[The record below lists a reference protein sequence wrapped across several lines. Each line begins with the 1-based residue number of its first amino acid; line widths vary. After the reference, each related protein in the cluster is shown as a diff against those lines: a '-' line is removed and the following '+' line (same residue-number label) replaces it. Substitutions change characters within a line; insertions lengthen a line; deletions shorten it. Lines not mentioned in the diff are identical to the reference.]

1 VENRDI
7 WLHSLCE
14 QPTAMLDLAHA
25 LKSGGLNVREWSG
38 LPDGAPGVILFDC
51 ISTALFESVLTA
63 SDSGRYPVLAI
74 RCCVAPK
81 NTTVNAETWRLLEA
95 GATDILF
102 GSDTRQ
108 TAGEIIA
115 RVGRWGEIEAA
126 LTRSDL
132 SIRCVGKSLAWQRIL
147 HRAAEGA
154 LFSTAPLLLTGES
167 GTGKEMIAKLV
178 HELDRRPEK
187 RDLVVVDCTTLVREL
202 SGSELFGHVRGA
214 FTGAVSE
221 RLGAFAMAD
230 GGTLFL
236 DEIGELSLPLQ
247 GELLRVV
254 QEGTY
259 KAVGANI
266 WKRARFRLIAATHRD
281 LSRQVAVGEFRHDL
295 FHRIAGWC
303 IELPPLR
310 DRVDD
315 IQALANYFLAE
326 FSQNGNSPTLSEEVA
341 YFLNNHVY
349 PGNVR
354 QLRNILQRAMV
365 RYSGTGPITPGL
377 IAPEDRPSLAE
388 ADSRGWLL
396 ELERAV
402 QRALACGVSL
412 NELARQAKE
421 CAVRVAVR
429 GEDGNLQRA
438 ARRLGVTDRTL
449 QIRAAS
455 NRGESERVAEV

>member
-1 VENRDI
+1 M
-7 WLHSLCE
+7 
-14 QPTAMLDLAHA
+14 PDLAHA
-25 LKSGGLNVREWSG
+25 LRSGGLSVREWSG
-38 LPDGAPGVILFDC
+38 LPDGAPGVILFDS
-51 ISTALFESVLTA
+51 ISTVLFESVSTA
-63 SDSGRYPVLAI
+63 SDFGRYPVLAI
-74 RCCVAPK
+74 RCSAAPIK
-81 NTTVNAETWRLLEA
+81 TTANAETWRLLEA
-95 GATDILF
+95 GATDILY
-102 GSDTRQ
+102 GSDAKQ

-115 RVGRWGEIEAA
+115 RIERWGEIEAA
-126 LTRSDL
+126 LTKSHL
-132 SIRCVGKSLAWQRIL
+132 SINCVGKSLAWQRVL
-147 HRAAEGA
+147 HRVAEGA

-187 RDLVVVDCTTLVREL
+187 KDLVIVDCTTLVREL

-230 GGTLFL
+230 CGTLFL

-247 GELLRVV
+247 AELLRVV
-254 QEGTY
+254 QEGTF
-259 KAVGANI
+259 KAVGANV
-266 WKRARFRLIAATHRD
+266 WKRTRFRLIAATHRD
-281 LSRQVAVGEFRHDL
+281 LLRQVAQGEFRHDL

-303 IELPPLR
+303 VELPPLR

-315 IQALANYFLAE
+315 IQALANFFLAE
-326 FSQNGNSPTLSEEVA
+326 FNHNGNLPTLSEDVA
-341 YFLNNHVY
+341 NFLNNHVF

-354 QLRNILQRAMV
+354 QLRNILQRAMY

-377 IAPEDRPSLAE
+377 IAPEDRPSLSE
-388 ADSRGWLL
+388 SDSRGWLRDL
-396 ELERAV
+396 EKAV

-438 ARRLGVTDRTL
+438 AKRLGVTDRTL

-455 NRGESERVAEV
+455 NRGDFERESQV